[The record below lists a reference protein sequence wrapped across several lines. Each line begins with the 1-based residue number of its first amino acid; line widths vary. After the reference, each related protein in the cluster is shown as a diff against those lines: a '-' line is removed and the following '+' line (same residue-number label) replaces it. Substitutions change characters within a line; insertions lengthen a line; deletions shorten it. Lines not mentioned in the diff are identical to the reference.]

1 MVQIKQ
7 HIRASRVIAGAALF
21 GSAALLAE
29 SDANEEATYVLEE
42 FVITE
47 QQGANIMP
55 VTTYD
60 TPVSNLEFNPRI
72 DFQSRNMAEAQGDV
86 TIRGGI
92 FESMGFRIGSAT
104 QSTPRLVTT
113 SLRFQSHRKCSLSEV
128 LLASENALY
137 GFNTSVGTIN
147 YGWTKIQS
155 KGSATAGLGDH
166 DFNFQRIHNAMT
178 GSCENSTSW
187 NWGAE
192 LEVSRSESSGTITN
206 GDHDFDRLTGRVQLI
221 GPRSQTDLFAGYQA
235 KFFGWSNMYTPF
247 GVNETENLKTSLFVL
262 NHRQSYANRS
272 FFEITTYYRE
282 HKDHYVYSRET
293 QRFRSHARDRGNSTG
308 PLWHTCDQRTVRN
321 QLLRPNH
328 TR

>member
-1 MVQIKQ
+1 
-7 HIRASRVIAGAALF
+7 
-21 GSAALLAE
+21 
-29 SDANEEATYVLEE
+29 
-42 FVITE
+42 
-47 QQGANIMP
+47 MP

-92 FESMGFRIGSAT
+92 FESTGFRIGSAT
-104 QSTPRLVTT
+104 LIDPQTGHYFAEIPIAPEMLTVP
-113 SLRFQSHRKCSLSEV
+113 EV

-235 KFFGWSNMYTPF
+235 KFFGWSNMYTP
-247 GVNETENLKTSLFVL
+247 SS
-262 NHRQSYANRS
+262 Q
-272 FFEITTYYRE
+272 
-282 HKDHYVYSRET
+282 
-293 QRFRSHARDRGNSTG
+293 
-308 PLWHTCDQRTVRN
+308 
-321 QLLRPNH
+321 
-328 TR
+328 